1 MSMGLSVR
9 KNLMSLVVLFLALF
23 PLAACSSGGG
33 SGAVPSVADG
43 KSPSAAGQPAA
54 QAVPINEPAT
64 ITFQARN
71 AMDEADFNQM
81 YGDAIRKK
89 FPNYTVIYKKIENGS
104 KLDQM
109 LVAGQTSDIY
119 AQNARKLGI
128 DLVGPKLQYDVTE
141 LAKKHNVNMG
151 AFEPDSIDQIKQIGG
166 LYGLPVY
173 SSLVVLFYNK
183 DLFDK
188 FGVAY
193 PKDGMTWDQAL
204 ELSKKLNRTE
214 DGKSYVGYWVDTK
227 LYLRNNQLSASFVD
241 PKTSKATLNN
251 DSWKRIIQTV
261 FRDFGANDQFQSMIS
276 KWPSRDIF
284 LKDKIVAMYAEDF
297 AKTFSDTEFTQMN
310 WDMVSLPTFK
320 ELPNVGSQATYEY
333 LTIPAFSKQKDAAM
347 EVIKY
352 LTSVEFQTS
361 ISKQG

>member
-1 MSMGLSVR
+1 
-9 KNLMSLVVLFLALF
+9 
-23 PLAACSSGGG
+23 
-33 SGAVPSVADG
+33 
-43 KSPSAAGQPAA
+43 
-54 QAVPINEPAT
+54 
-64 ITFQARN
+64 
-71 AMDEADFNQM
+71 
-81 YGDAIRKK
+81 
-89 FPNYTVIYKKIENGS
+89 
-104 KLDQM
+104 
-109 LVAGQTSDIY
+109 
-119 AQNARKLGI
+119 
-128 DLVGPKLQYDVTE
+128 
-141 LAKKHNVNMG
+141 
-151 AFEPDSIDQIKQIGG
+151 
-166 LYGLPVY
+166 
-173 SSLVVLFYNK
+173 
-183 DLFDK
+183 
-188 FGVAY
+188 
-193 PKDGMTWDQAL
+193 
-204 ELSKKLNRTE
+204 
-214 DGKSYVGYWVDTK
+214 VDTK

-361 ISKQG
+361 ISKQGFISSITDDSVRKALGQGTAFKDKNLKAIYVNKIAKYGSISPYDDIVADDVLDKKDLREMVSGAVDVNTGLRNAEESANAKITATQGADKKK